1 MQDTLVANQLKLS
14 VLHAAV
20 LNRIAQGF
28 LRDTKDAK
36 RRFLCDRIRDI
47 AMDKVNLS
55 PILLRQLTTQSL
67 DREDE
72 ARCCSLRVELV
83 GRTMHVGCDLL
94 CHVIEI
100 ETWAATPV
108 FDSSVC
114 PRR

>member
-67 DREDE
+67 DRRDE
-72 ARCCSLRVELV
+72 TKMLQFAGGVGGTGDARRMRSLVS
-83 GRTMHVGCDLL
+83 CDRDRDLGGSNTGL
-94 CHVIEI
+94 
-100 ETWAATPV
+100 
-108 FDSSVC
+108 
-114 PRR
+114 